1 MTAFLWFLLG
11 LWVGCSAGFL
21 LFACLQ
27 VSRDGE
33 RVADAGAI
41 RGLERRG
48 DLHDRRL
55 QTDLFPLAARRRHV
69 GPAKSDYLRPGWVE
83 AHPRIARAGR

>member
-41 RGLERRG
+41 RGRERQGKSARPANANG
-48 DLHDRRL
+48 P
-55 QTDLFPLAARRRHV
+55 FPA
-69 GPAKSDYLRPGWVE
+69 
-83 AHPRIARAGR
+83 